1 MTALGRLV
9 RTTAFKIVAVYMIL
23 FALFAGGVIA
33 YLAQHTQQLV
43 LDQITETIDAEVR
56 GLYEQ
61 YNIGGIRRLVAV
73 VEARA
78 NLPGSSVYL
87 VTTVT
92 GVTLAG
98 NVADVPTGTL
108 ESTGWREITYR
119 RSEEGAEAKNSR
131 ALARVFVLPGGFRLL
146 VGRDLEERELIRQVL
161 AAPARWAVVVL
172 VVMGVTGGVFIAHR
186 VLRRIDGMTATSD
199 RIMAGDLS
207 GRLPVAGSGDEF
219 DRLAS
224 SLNAMLE
231 RIEALMVGL
240 KHVSD
245 NIAHDLKTPLTRLKN
260 RAEEALRTAKS
271 DADYRAA
278 IEKTIEESDG
288 LIRTFDALLMIAR
301 AEAGQAREHMTDF
314 DAADIAESVAE
325 LYEPLAEEQGLALKV
340 EAEGPF
346 PVHGSREL
354 IGQALANLIDNAI
367 KYGKPQVPGQPAEIL
382 MSARGEGGAI
392 RFVVADRGPGIPEQ
406 DRVRVLERFVRL
418 EASRTRPG
426 AGLGMSLAAAVARL
440 HGGELKLE
448 DNAPGLRVTLSIPA
462 GAKPAV

>member
-1 MTALGRLV
+1 M
-9 RTTAFKIVAVYMIL
+9 
-23 FALFAGGVIA
+23 
-33 YLAQHTQQLV
+33 
-43 LDQITETIDAEVR
+43 R

-61 YNIGGIRRLVAV
+61 YDIGGIRRLVAV

-108 ESTGWREITYR
+108 QSTGWSEITYK
-119 RSEEGAEAKNSR
+119 RSEEGAEARIARARARLRAARRLPPARRPRHRGARAASAGARRAR
-131 ALARVFVLPGGFRLL
+131 ALWPWSCSV
-146 VGRDLEERELIRQVL
+146 II
-161 AAPARWAVVVL
+161 
-172 VVMGVTGGVFIAHR
+172 GVTGGVFIARR

-325 LYEPLAEEQGLALKV
+325 LYEPLAEEQGLALKL
-340 EAEGPF
+340 EAKGPL

-367 KYGKPQVPGQPAEIL
+367 KYGKP
-382 MSARGEGGAI
+382 
-392 RFVVADRGPGIPEQ
+392 D
-406 DRVRVLERFVRL
+406 
-418 EASRTRPG
+418 G
-426 AGLGMSLAAAVARL
+426 AGSTGGNRRERARRGRHGSISRSPTTARVFRSRIACACSSVSCGWRPAAPSP
-440 HGGELKLE
+440 
-448 DNAPGLRVTLSIPA
+448 APDSACRSPPRWRGCTA
-462 GAKPAV
+462 AN

>member
-43 LDQITETIDAEVR
+43 RDQIVETIDAEVR

-87 VTTVT
+87 VTTAT

-98 NVADVPTGTL
+98 NVVDVPTGTL
-108 ESTGWREITYR
+108 QNTGWREITYR
-119 RSEEGAEAKNSR
+119 RSEEGAEARDSR

-146 VGRDLEERELIRQVL
+146 VGRDIEERELIRQVL
-161 AAPARWAVVVL
+161 AAPARWAVLVL
-172 VVMGVTGGVFIAHR
+172 VVIGVAGGVFIARR
-186 VLRRIDGMTATSD
+186 VLHRIDGMTATSD

-240 KHVSD
+240 KHVTD

-260 RAEEALRTAKS
+260 RAEEALRSAKS

-325 LYEPLAEEQGLALKV
+325 LYEPLAEQQGLALKL
-340 EAEGPF
+340 EAKGPM
-346 PVHGSREL
+346 PAHGSREL

-367 KYGKPQVPGQPAEIL
+367 KYGKPQAPGQPAEIII
-382 MSARGEGGAI
+382 SAGSAGGTI
-392 RFVVADRGPGIPEQ
+392 RFVVADHGPGIPEP

-418 EASRTRPG
+418 EASRTQPG

-440 HGGELKLE
+440 HGGEIKLE

-462 GAKPAV
+462 GVQPAV